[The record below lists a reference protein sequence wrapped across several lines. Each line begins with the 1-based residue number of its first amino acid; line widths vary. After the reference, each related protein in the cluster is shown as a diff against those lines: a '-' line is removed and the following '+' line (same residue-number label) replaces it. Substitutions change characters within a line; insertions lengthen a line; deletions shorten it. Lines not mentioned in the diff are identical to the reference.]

1 MMMFSA
7 DWLAALRSRVPL
19 SSLIGQSITLRKVGR
34 DYEGLCPFHPDT
46 HPSFTVSD
54 IKGFFHCFSCP
65 AHGDAISWIMKSCGL
80 GFVDAVTELA
90 TRTQMEL
97 PARNG
102 EHVMRAITKNKHYE
116 VMAAAR
122 RWYAGQ
128 LHGQLGK
135 VARDHLAKR
144 GITNETIARFGLGFA
159 PDAWRSLRSALA
171 TYGDTLLIETGLLIA
186 REGRAPYDRFRGR
199 IMIPI
204 RDACGRVIGFGARA
218 LGDAQPKYLNSPQTV
233 LFDKGRTLFNLDHAV
248 IAAHRAKRLI
258 VVEGYFDVIALAQ
271 EGIKEVVSPL
281 GTALTAWQLER
292 LWQIN
297 DTPLIA
303 FDGDMA
309 GRSAAVAL
317 IGRTLP
323 ILKGAR
329 SLNFI
334 ELEDAYDPEDMIRS
348 AGVPKFNWLVDN
360 ARPLSEHLWQHEF
373 NAQCLNTPE
382 ARAGLR
388 QRLMARVAS
397 IKDVH
402 VRGQYESEYRA
413 RFEAAFPVR
422 SLADV

>member
-1 MMMFSA
+1 MMFSA

-19 SSLIGQSITLRKVGR
+19 SNLIGQSITLRKVGR

-102 EHVMRAITKNKHYE
+102 EEVMRTARKKAHYE
-116 VMAAAR
+116 VMAAAQR
-122 RWYAGQ
+122 CYAQQ
-128 LHGQLGK
+128 LQGQLGK
-135 VARDHLAKR
+135 VARDHLAER
-144 GITNETIARFGLGFA
+144 GVTEETIARFGLGFA

-171 TYGDTLLIETGLLIA
+171 TCGDTLFIETGLLIA
-186 REGRAPYDRFRGR
+186 REGRAPYDQFRGR

-204 RDACGRVIGFGARA
+204 RDEFGRVIGFGARA
-218 LGDAQPKYLNSPQTV
+218 LGDAQPKYLNSPQTL
-233 LFDKGRTLFNLDHAV
+233 LFDKGRTLFNLNHAV
-248 IAAHRAKRLI
+248 IAAQRKKRLI

-281 GTALTAWQLER
+281 GTALTAWQIEW
-292 LWQIN
+292 LWQVS

-309 GRSAAVAL
+309 GKNAALSLIERAL
-317 IGRTLP
+317 PLLR
-323 ILKGAR
+323 GAR
-329 SLNFI
+329 SLDFMQ
-334 ELEDAYDPEDMIRS
+334 LKDGADPEDIVRLGH
-348 AGVPKFNWLVDN
+348 ATEFNVL
-360 ARPLSEHLWQHEF
+360 ASKATPLSEYLWQHEF
-373 NAQCLNTPE
+373 DVQNLKTPE

-388 QRLMARVAS
+388 ERLINRVAS

-402 VRGQYESEYRA
+402 VRGQYESEYRR

-422 SLADV
+422 SLADA